1 MTISN
6 PLLIF
11 FLGMLAYLGAKLIDF
26 FIAKVYEYMWNAHVK
41 DWFVRGLNSGSRV
54 IAWVESSPLFNSIF
68 RSIFMQDIQ
77 YGEYEGEER
86 YFSVRDKVITELATM
101 MEPGRYYTFS
111 ELFALLKPVI
121 PELFDA
127 SEKKDQTAVLEGAV
141 KQLELDPKTNFNQ
154 TVIENKR
161 YFYIPG
167 SQESGNLQPIV
178 EKVRRSIPEV
188 MVPEEEYTF
197 STLLAALAEAVPE
210 LHDPDQ
216 DRLRVGIL
224 QSVINRL
231 DQTPVPGFEVSVAA
245 DSTKRFKYTPLGA

>member
-54 IAWVESSPLFNSIF
+54 IAWIEASPLFNSIF
-68 RSIFMQDIQ
+68 RSIFMKDIE

-121 PELFDA
+121 PELFDE
-127 SEKKDQTAVLEGAV
+127 SDKKDRTAVLEGAI
-141 KQLELDPKTNFNQ
+141 KQLELDPKTHFSQ
-154 TVIENKR
+154 TIIENKR
-161 YFYIPG
+161 YFHIPG
-167 SQESGNLQPIV
+167 SQEDGSLQPIV
-178 EKVRRSIPEV
+178 EKVRRHIPKV
-188 MVPEEEYTF
+188 MKPGEEYTF
-197 STLLAALAEAVPE
+197 SALLAALAEAVPE

-216 DRLRVGIL
+216 DRLRVGVL

-231 DQTPVPGFEVSVAA
+231 DQTPVPGFEVAVSS
-245 DSTKRFKYTPLGA
+245 DSTKRFKYTGPGS

>member
-54 IAWVESSPLFNSIF
+54 IAWIEASPLFNSIF
-68 RSIFMQDIQ
+68 RSIFMKDIE

-111 ELFALLKPVI
+111 ELFA
-121 PELFDA
+121 
-127 SEKKDQTAVLEGAV
+127 
-141 KQLELDPKTNFNQ
+141 
-154 TVIENKR
+154 
-161 YFYIPG
+161 
-167 SQESGNLQPIV
+167 
-178 EKVRRSIPEV
+178 
-188 MVPEEEYTF
+188 
-197 STLLAALAEAVPE
+197 ALAEAVPD

-216 DRLRVGIL
+216 DRLRVGVL
-224 QSVINRL
+224 QSVINHL
-231 DQTPVPGFEVSVAA
+231 DQTPVPGFEEAVSS
-245 DSTKRFKYTPLGA
+245 DSTKRFKYTNPGS